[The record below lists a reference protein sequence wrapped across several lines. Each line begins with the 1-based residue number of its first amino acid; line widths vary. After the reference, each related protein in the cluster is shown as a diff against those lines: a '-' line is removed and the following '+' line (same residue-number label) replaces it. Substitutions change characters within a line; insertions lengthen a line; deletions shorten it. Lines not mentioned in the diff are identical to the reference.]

1 MAKTS
6 SRNKNL
12 QRTVEQDFVKVDKTT
27 PQERISGRMGWPI
40 RGYRSAQDLAPGKSR
55 SRQKLLRRSGFL
67 DRWVDRAELSKCPRS
82 RARRVSRKSKLPLR
96 SGFLNEWANRA
107 RLSSAQNLMPKKCR
121 GSQKSMPQERSP
133 ERRCEQSEVL
143 KVTETSKASSDLA
156 ASSGAESR

>member
-55 SRQKLLRRSGFL
+55 SRQ
-67 DRWVDRAELSKCPRS
+67 
-82 RARRVSRKSKLPLR
+82 KLPLR